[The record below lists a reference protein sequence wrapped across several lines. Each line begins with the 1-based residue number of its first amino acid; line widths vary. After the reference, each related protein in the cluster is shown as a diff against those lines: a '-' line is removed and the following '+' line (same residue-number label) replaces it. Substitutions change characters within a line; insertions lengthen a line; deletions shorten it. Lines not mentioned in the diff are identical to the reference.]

1 MTKIIRD
8 MVKKATGKKTK
19 AVKKPSKLKSPP
31 RDVKKSATQ
40 KDVRFSDKPEIDDAV
55 ESDAARSVDETNMVR
70 GAASAGRSTNA
81 PGKTNIGSK
90 SISNFIQDQKNASP
104 GMKARTR
111 EDKAYA
117 AYIKAAPSKTEK
129 AKRQAEFDKIKDKRD
144 TSNKKA
150 EANRRTNISRGS
162 RGKPK
167 GKPKSNKDIALA
179 AIMPDPKTGKGGGDL
194 VPEFFELNKNLQD
207 QLIRSANASLDAPG
221 KRRFMAIL
229 EKKSL
234 KEGNTPQLESAG
246 KRMIDTDDRM
256 IQAAKKTLI
265 LMLGQ
270 DKGTKKFNS
279 MINDKTKSQFLVEMR
294 SMVKGNSQAQK
305 GTRASETGAVVG
317 ERRSSLKLADKS
329 KKAQKGR
336 REVGSR
342 RAKSG
347 NSELD
352 APMNRGG
359 VVKRAVGSMDFRKG
373 GMVLSTIDNRR
384 NK

>member
-19 AVKKPSKLKSPP
+19 AVKKPSKPKSPP
-31 RDVKKSATQ
+31 RDVTTSATQ
-40 KDVRFSDKPEIDDAV
+40 KNVRFRDKPEIDDAV

-70 GAASAGRSTNA
+70 GAASAGRSTNES
-81 PGKTNIGSK
+81 GKTNIGAK

-329 KKAQKGR
+329 EKAQKGR

-373 GMVLSTIDNRR
+373 GMVLSTVDNRR
-384 NK
+384 NR

>member
-1 MTKIIRD
+1 

-329 KKAQKGR
+329 EKAQKGR

>member
-1 MTKIIRD
+1 MSKVASKI
-8 MVKKATGKKTK
+8 VKKVLGKKTK
-19 AVKKPSKLKSPP
+19 AVKKPAKPKSPP
-31 RDVKKSATQ
+31 RDVTKSATQ
-40 KDVRFSDKPEIDDAV
+40 KDVRFKDKPEIDDAV
-55 ESDAARSVDETNMVR
+55 ESDAARSVDETNMTR
-70 GAASAGRSTNA
+70 GSASAGKSTNES
-81 PGKTNIGSK
+81 GKTNIGSK
-90 SISNFIQDQKNASP
+90 SIANFIKDQMAASP
-104 GMKARTR
+104 GMRARSKQDEAFRRQIANADTESEKKKLRDALEKIRERRLKAD
-111 EDKAYA
+111 EKQQKA
-117 AYIKAAPSKTEK
+117 TN
-129 AKRQAEFDKIKDKRD
+129 RKISAS
-144 TSNKKA
+144 T
-150 EANRRTNISRGS
+150 

-167 GKPKSNKDIALA
+167 KKRTDYVTQDGEIVGKPTQEQINAAMRNAEARDDSTTATRMRKYLKELKD
-179 AIMPDPKTGKGGGDL
+179 KEQGKG
-194 VPEFFELNKNLQD
+194 
-207 QLIRSANASLDAPG
+207 
-221 KRRFMAIL
+221 
-229 EKKSL
+229 
-234 KEGNTPQLESAG
+234 QLESAG

-265 LMLGQ
+265 LMFGR

-279 MINDKTKSQFLVEMR
+279 MINDKTKAQFLVEMR

-329 KKAQKGR
+329 EKAQKGR

-347 NSELD
+347 NSEID

>member
-1 MTKIIRD
+1 MSLIAKLLTKGAT
-8 MVKKATGKKTK
+8 KASSKAGKKTK
-19 AVKKPSKLKSPP
+19 PKSPP
-31 RDVKKSATQ
+31 RDVTESATQ
-40 KDVRFSDKPEIDDAV
+40 KNVRFKDKPEIDDAV
-55 ESDAARSVDETNMVR
+55 ESDAARSVDETNQAR
-70 GAASAGRSTNA
+70 GAASAGKSTNES
-81 PGKTNIGSK
+81 GKTNIGSK
-90 SISNFIQDQKNASP
+90 SIANFIQDQKNASP

-117 AYIKAAPSKTEK
+117 AYIKAAPNKTEK
-129 AKRQAEFDKIKDKRD
+129 AKRQAEFDKIKDKRAKTD
-144 TSNKKA
+144 DKA
-150 EANRRTNISRGS
+150 ESNRRTNISRNT

-167 GKPKSNKDIALA
+167 KKRTDYVTQDGEIVGKPTQEQINAAMRNAEARDDSTAATRMRKYLKELKD
-179 AIMPDPKTGKGGGDL
+179 KEQGKG
-194 VPEFFELNKNLQD
+194 
-207 QLIRSANASLDAPG
+207 
-221 KRRFMAIL
+221 
-229 EKKSL
+229 
-234 KEGNTPQLESAG
+234 QLESAG
-246 KRMIDTDDRM
+246 RRTINTDDRI

-265 LMLGQ
+265 LMFGQ

-279 MINDKTKSQFLVEMR
+279 MINDKTKAQFLVEMR
-294 SMVKGNSQAQK
+294 SMVKGNSQGQK

-329 KKAQKGR
+329 EKAQKGR

-359 VVKRAVGSMDFRKG
+359 VVKRAVGNMDFRKG

>member
-19 AVKKPSKLKSPP
+19 AVKKPSKPKSPP
-31 RDVKKSATQ
+31 RDVTTSATQ
-40 KDVRFSDKPEIDDAV
+40 KNVRFRDKPEIDDAV

-70 GAASAGRSTNA
+70 GAASAGRSTNES
-81 PGKTNIGSK
+81 GKTNIGAK

-129 AKRQAEFDKIKDKRD
+129 AKRQAEFDKIKDKRLKTD
-144 TSNKKA
+144 DKA
-150 EANRRTNISRGS
+150 ESNRRTNISRNT

-167 GKPKSNKDIALA
+167 KKRTDYVTQDGEIVGKPTQEQINAAMRNAEARDDSTTATRMRKYIKELKD
-179 AIMPDPKTGKGGGDL
+179 KEQGKG
-194 VPEFFELNKNLQD
+194 
-207 QLIRSANASLDAPG
+207 
-221 KRRFMAIL
+221 
-229 EKKSL
+229 
-234 KEGNTPQLESAG
+234 QLESAG

-329 KKAQKGR
+329 EKAQKGR

-373 GMVLSTIDNRR
+373 GMVLSTVDNRR
-384 NK
+384 NR

>member
-1 MTKIIRD
+1 MSKVASKI
-8 MVKKATGKKTK
+8 VKKVLGKKTK
-19 AVKKPSKLKSPP
+19 AVKKPAKPKSPP
-31 RDVKKSATQ
+31 RDVTKSATQ
-40 KDVRFSDKPEIDDAV
+40 KDVRFKDKPEIDDAV
-55 ESDAARSVDETNMVR
+55 ESDAARSVDETNMTR
-70 GAASAGRSTNA
+70 GSASAGKSTNES
-81 PGKTNIGSK
+81 GKTNIGSK
-90 SISNFIQDQKNASP
+90 SIANFIKDQMAASP
-104 GMKARTR
+104 GMRARSKQDEAFRRQIANADTESEKKKLRDALEKIREGRLKAD
-111 EDKAYA
+111 EKQQKA
-117 AYIKAAPSKTEK
+117 TN
-129 AKRQAEFDKIKDKRD
+129 RKISAS
-144 TSNKKA
+144 T
-150 EANRRTNISRGS
+150 

-167 GKPKSNKDIALA
+167 KKRTDYVTQDGEIVGKPTQEQINAAMRNAEARDDSTTATRMRKYLKELKD
-179 AIMPDPKTGKGGGDL
+179 KEQGKG
-194 VPEFFELNKNLQD
+194 
-207 QLIRSANASLDAPG
+207 
-221 KRRFMAIL
+221 
-229 EKKSL
+229 
-234 KEGNTPQLESAG
+234 QLESAG
-246 KRMIDTDDRM
+246 RRMIDTDDRM

-329 KKAQKGR
+329 EKAQRGR

-359 VVKRAVGSMDFRKG
+359 VVKRAVGSMDFLLG
-373 GMVLSTIDNRR
+373 GIVVSTIDNRR